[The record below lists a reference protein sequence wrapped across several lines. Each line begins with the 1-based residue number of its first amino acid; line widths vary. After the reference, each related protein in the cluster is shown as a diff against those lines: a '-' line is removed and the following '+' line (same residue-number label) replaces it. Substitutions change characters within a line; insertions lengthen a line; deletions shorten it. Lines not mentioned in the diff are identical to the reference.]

1 MVVIR
6 ADANSKIGMGHVMRC
21 LSVAD
26 ALLKRGE
33 EVLFV
38 TADDTPVPLLTKKGI
53 PYRVLHTDYADMEAE
68 LPELLAV
75 LWELALRA
83 VSPEAALPQMPS
95 QRAESSE
102 EALPQRNAA
111 ILVDS
116 YYVTE
121 KYLAALKKRIT
132 TIYMDDI
139 YAFSYPVDMLI
150 NYNIYG
156 EEMGYEKDA
165 AFADTKLLLGTE
177 YVPLR
182 EEFSAG
188 AGYVQSRKKLSPGA
202 ENVMPETERLLQTA
216 GQGRMAADGGILI
229 TTGGSDSFNLAG
241 QLLMEAMKY
250 DALKEKEYH
259 VVSGSLNPHIG
270 EQQALAQKHENIHIH
285 CNVTNMAELMAES
298 EVALSAGG
306 STLYELCAMGVPVIA
321 FSFAENQ
328 ERLVQ
333 TFVKR
338 GIAQYGGNYRTD
350 GNKMIQNT
358 IAGLETLLEDENLRT
373 EYREKARTL
382 VDGKGADRIAEAIQA
397 LR

>member
-38 TADDTPVPLLTKKGI
+38 TADDTPVPLLTKKGV
-53 PYRVLHTDYADMEAE
+53 PYHVLHTDYADMEAE
-68 LPELLAV
+68 LPGLLCILQELT
-75 LWELALRA
+75 
-83 VSPEAALPQMPS
+83 
-95 QRAESSE
+95 QRAELPEEVLSRMSS
-102 EALPQRNAA
+102 QRKDIA

-121 KYLAALKKRIT
+121 KYLAVLKKRMT

-165 AFADTKLLLGTE
+165 AFADTKLLLGAN

-188 AGYVQSRKKLSPGA
+188 AGYVQSRKELSLGVANVTPA
-202 ENVMPETERLLQTA
+202 EE
-216 GQGRMAADGGILI
+216 GGILI

-270 EQQALAQKHENIHIH
+270 ELQALAKKYENIHIH
-285 CNVTNMAELMAES
+285 CNVTNMAELMEES

-358 IAGLETLLEDENLRT
+358 IAGLQKLCGDEALKT
-373 EYREKARTL
+373 EYRRKALQL
-382 VDGKGADRIAEAIQA
+382 VDGRGAERIAEALLSEQ
-397 LR
+397 

>member
-68 LPELLAV
+68 LPKLWDVLNELSQ
-75 LWELALRA
+75 RA
-83 VSPEAALPQMPS
+83 ESPEAALAQK
-95 QRAESSE
+95 
-102 EALPQRNAA
+102 NTA

-132 TIYMDDI
+132 TIYMDDV

-165 AFADTKLLLGTE
+165 AFADTELLLGTE

-182 EEFSAG
+182 EEFAAE
-188 AGYVQSRKKLSPGA
+188 AGYVQSRKELSAGA
-202 ENVMPETERLLQTA
+202 GNVTP
-216 GQGRMAADGGILI
+216 AADGGILI

-241 QLLMEAMKY
+241 QLLTEAMKY
-250 DALKEKEYH
+250 DALKTKEYH

-270 EQQALAQKHENIHIH
+270 ELQALAQEHGNIHIH
-285 CNVTNMAELMAES
+285 CNVTNMAELMAGS
-298 EVALSAGG
+298 KVALSAGG

-350 GNKMIQNT
+350 GNKMIRNT

-373 EYREKARTL
+373 EYRKKARTL
-382 VDGKGADRIAEAIQA
+382 VDGKGTGRIAEAIQA
-397 LR
+397 FK

>member
-38 TADDTPVPLLTKKGI
+38 TADDTPVPLLTKKGV

-75 LWELALRA
+75 LRELALRA
-83 VSPEAALPQMPS
+83 VSPEMVLPQMPS
-95 QRAESSE
+95 QRGESSE
-102 EALPQRNAA
+102 EALPQRNTA

-182 EEFSAG
+182 EEFSVG
-188 AGYVQSRKKLSPGA
+188 AGYVQSRKKLSEGA
-202 ENVMPETERLLQTA
+202 GNVAP
-216 GQGRMAADGGILI
+216 AADGDILI

-270 EQQALAQKHENIHIH
+270 ELQALAKKHENIHIH

-350 GNKMIQNT
+350 GNRMIQNT
-358 IAGLETLLEDENLRT
+358 IAGLETLLEDENLRA
-373 EYREKARTL
+373 EYRKKARTL
-382 VDGKGADRIAEAIQA
+382 VDGKGADRIAEVI
-397 LR
+397 LSC

>member
-21 LSVAD
+21 LSIAD

-75 LWELALRA
+75 LRELTLRA
-83 VSPEAALPQMPS
+83 ESPEAAL
-95 QRAESSE
+95 
-102 EALPQRNAA
+102 LQRNTS

-121 KYLAALKKRIT
+121 KYLAALKSRIT

-182 EEFSAG
+182 EEFLAG
-188 AGYVQSRKKLSPGA
+188 EQQR
-202 ENVMPETERLLQTA
+202 TA
-216 GQGRMAADGGILI
+216 ANCGILI

-270 EQQALAQKHENIHIH
+270 ELQALAQKHENIHIH

-321 FSFAENQ
+321 FFFAENQ

-373 EYREKARTL
+373 EYRKKARTL
-382 VDGKGADRIAEAIQA
+382 VDGKGAGRIAEAI
-397 LR
+397 LSC

>member
-6 ADANSKIGMGHVMRC
+6 TDANSKIGMGHVMRC

-38 TADDTPVPLLTKKGI
+38 TADDTPVPLLTKKGV

-68 LPELLAV
+68 LPGLLCILQELT
-75 LWELALRA
+75 
-83 VSPEAALPQMPS
+83 
-95 QRAESSE
+95 QRAELPEEVLSRMSS
-102 EALPQRNAA
+102 QRKDIA

-165 AFADTKLLLGTE
+165 AFADTKLLLGAN

-188 AGYVQSRKKLSPGA
+188 AGYVQSRKELSLGA
-202 ENVMPETERLLQTA
+202 ANVTPAEE
-216 GQGRMAADGGILI
+216 GGILI

-270 EQQALAQKHENIHIH
+270 ELQALAQKHENIHIH

-306 STLYELCAMGVPVIA
+306 STLYELCAVGVPVIA

-358 IAGLETLLEDENLRT
+358 IAGLQKLCGDEALKT
-373 EYREKARTL
+373 EYRRKALQL
-382 VDGKGADRIAEAIQA
+382 VDGRGAERIAEALLSEQ
-397 LR
+397 

>member
-6 ADANSKIGMGHVMRC
+6 VDANSKIGMGHVMRC

-68 LPELLAV
+68 LPELWEV
-75 LWELALRA
+75 LRELPQGAE
-83 VSPEAALPQMPS
+83 SPDAALAQKNTS
-95 QRAESSE
+95 
-102 EALPQRNAA
+102 

-165 AFADTKLLLGTE
+165 AFADTKLLLGAN

-188 AGYVQSRKKLSPGA
+188 AGYAQSRKELSA
-202 ENVMPETERLLQTA
+202 ETENVTPAEDRLHQTA
-216 GQGRMAADGGILI
+216 EQGRTADGGILI

-270 EQQALAQKHENIHIH
+270 ELQALAQKHENIHIH

-306 STLYELCAMGVPVIA
+306 STLYELCAVGVPVIA

-358 IAGLETLLEDENLRT
+358 IAGLETLLEDKNLRS
-373 EYREKARTL
+373 EYRKKARTL
-382 VDGKGADRIAEAIQA
+382 VDGKGAERIAEALLSEQ
-397 LR
+397 

>member
-53 PYRVLHTDYADMEAE
+53 PYRVLHTDYVDMEAE
-68 LPELLAV
+68 LPKLWNALSELPQGPGV
-75 LWELALRA
+75 
-83 VSPEAALPQMPS
+83 PEAALPQKNTS
-95 QRAESSE
+95 
-102 EALPQRNAA
+102 

-188 AGYVQSRKKLSPGA
+188 AGYAQSRKELSA
-202 ENVMPETERLLQTA
+202 ETENVTPAEDRLHQTA
-216 GQGRMAADGGILI
+216 EQGRTADGGILI

-270 EQQALAQKHENIHIH
+270 ELQALAQKHENIHIH

-306 STLYELCAMGVPVIA
+306 STLYELCAVGVPVIA

-358 IAGLETLLEDENLRT
+358 IAGLETLLEDKNLRS
-373 EYREKARTL
+373 EYRKKARTL
-382 VDGKGADRIAEAIQA
+382 VDGKGAERIAEALLSEQ
-397 LR
+397 

>member
-68 LPELLAV
+68 LPELWEV
-75 LWELALRA
+75 LRE
-83 VSPEAALPQMPS
+83 LPQG
-95 QRAESSE
+95 AESPE
-102 EALPQRNAA
+102 EALPQRNTF

-132 TIYMDDI
+132 TIYIDDI

-188 AGYVQSRKKLSPGA
+188 EQQR
-202 ENVMPETERLLQTA
+202 T
-216 GQGRMAADGGILI
+216 AADGGILI

-259 VVSGSLNPHIG
+259 AVSGSLNPHIG
-270 EQQALAQKHENIHIH
+270 ELQALVEKHENIHIH

-338 GIAQYGGNYRTD
+338 GIAQYGGNYRKD

-358 IAGLETLLEDENLRT
+358 IAGLEMLLEDENLRA
-373 EYREKARTL
+373 EYRKKARTL
-382 VDGKGADRIAEAIQA
+382 VDGKGADRIAEAI
-397 LR
+397 LSC

>member
-53 PYRVLHTDYADMEAE
+53 PYCVLHTDYADMEAE
-68 LPELLAV
+68 LPELWEV
-75 LWELALRA
+75 LRELPQGAE
-83 VSPEAALPQMPS
+83 SPDAALAQKNTS
-95 QRAESSE
+95 
-102 EALPQRNAA
+102 

-188 AGYVQSRKKLSPGA
+188 AGYAQSRKELSA
-202 ENVMPETERLLQTA
+202 ETENVTPAEDRLHQTA
-216 GQGRMAADGGILI
+216 EQGRTADGGILI

-250 DALKEKEYH
+250 DALKTKEYH

-270 EQQALAQKHENIHIH
+270 ELQALAQKHENIHIH

-298 EVALSAGG
+298 KVALSAGG

-358 IAGLETLLEDENLRT
+358 IAGLETLLEDKNLRS
-373 EYREKARTL
+373 EYRKKARTL
-382 VDGKGADRIAEAIQA
+382 VDGKGAERIAEALLSEQ
-397 LR
+397 

>member
-53 PYRVLHTDYADMEAE
+53 PYCVLHTDYADMEAE
-68 LPELLAV
+68 LPKLWNALSELPQGPGV
-75 LWELALRA
+75 
-83 VSPEAALPQMPS
+83 PEAALPQ
-95 QRAESSE
+95 
-102 EALPQRNAA
+102 RNTS

-165 AFADTKLLLGTE
+165 AFADTKLLLGAN

-182 EEFSAG
+182 EEFSVG
-188 AGYVQSRKKLSPGA
+188 AGYAQSRKELSA
-202 ENVMPETERLLQTA
+202 ETENVTPAEDRLHQTTE
-216 GQGRMAADGGILI
+216 QGRTADGGILI

-270 EQQALAQKHENIHIH
+270 ELQALAQKHENIHIH

-306 STLYELCAMGVPVIA
+306 STLYELCAVGVPVIA

-333 TFVKR
+333 TFVKEALHSTAV
-338 GIAQYGGNYRTD
+338 ITA
-350 GNKMIQNT
+350 
-358 IAGLETLLEDENLRT
+358 RT
-373 EYREKARTL
+373 ETK
-382 VDGKGADRIAEAIQA
+382 
-397 LR
+397 

>member
-38 TADDTPVPLLTKKGI
+38 TADDTPVPLLTKKGV

-68 LPELLAV
+68 LPELWEV
-75 LWELALRA
+75 LRELPQGAE
-83 VSPEAALPQMPS
+83 SPDAALAQKNTS
-95 QRAESSE
+95 
-102 EALPQRNAA
+102 

-182 EEFSAG
+182 EEFSA
-188 AGYVQSRKKLSPGA
+188 A
-202 ENVMPETERLLQTA
+202 EQQRT
-216 GQGRMAADGGILI
+216 AADGGILI

-241 QLLMEAMKY
+241 QLLTEAMKY

-259 VVSGSLNPHIG
+259 VVNGSLNPHIG
-270 EQQALAQKHENIHIH
+270 ELQALAEKHENIHIH

-373 EYREKARTL
+373 EYRKKARTL

-397 LR
+397 FK

>member
-68 LPELLAV
+68 LPKLWNALSELSQGPGV
-75 LWELALRA
+75 
-83 VSPEAALPQMPS
+83 PEAALPQKNTS
-95 QRAESSE
+95 
-102 EALPQRNAA
+102 

-165 AFADTKLLLGTE
+165 AFADTKLLLGAN

-188 AGYVQSRKKLSPGA
+188 AGYAQSRKELSA
-202 ENVMPETERLLQTA
+202 ETENVTPAEDRLHQTA
-216 GQGRMAADGGILI
+216 EQGRTADGGILI

-270 EQQALAQKHENIHIH
+270 ELQALAQKHENIHIH

-306 STLYELCAMGVPVIA
+306 STLYELCAVGVPVIA

-358 IAGLETLLEDENLRT
+358 IAGLEKLCGDEALKT
-373 EYREKARTL
+373 EYRRKALQL
-382 VDGKGADRIAEAIQA
+382 VDGRGAERIAEALLSEQ
-397 LR
+397 

>member
-53 PYRVLHTDYADMEAE
+53 PYCVLHTDYADMEAE
-68 LPELLAV
+68 LPELWEV
-75 LWELALRA
+75 LRELPQGAE
-83 VSPEAALPQMPS
+83 SPDAALAQKNTS
-95 QRAESSE
+95 
-102 EALPQRNAA
+102 

-188 AGYVQSRKKLSPGA
+188 AGYAQSRKELSA
-202 ENVMPETERLLQTA
+202 ETENVTPAEDRLHQTA
-216 GQGRMAADGGILI
+216 EQGRTADGGILI

-270 EQQALAQKHENIHIH
+270 ELQALAQKHENIHIH
-285 CNVTNMAELMAES
+285 CNVTNMTELMAES

-306 STLYELCAMGVPVIA
+306 STLYELCAVGVPVIA

-358 IAGLETLLEDENLRT
+358 IAGLETLLEDKNLRT
-373 EYREKARTL
+373 EYRKKARTL
-382 VDGKGADRIAEAIQA
+382 VDGKGADRIAEAIISG
-397 LR
+397 R

>member
-26 ALLKRGE
+26 ALVKRGE

-68 LPELLAV
+68 LPK
-75 LWELALRA
+75 LWEVLRELPQG
-83 VSPEAALPQMPS
+83 VESPEAALAQKNTS
-95 QRAESSE
+95 
-102 EALPQRNAA
+102 

-139 YAFSYPVDMLI
+139 YAFSYLVDMLI

-188 AGYVQSRKKLSPGA
+188 EQQR
-202 ENVMPETERLLQTA
+202 TA
-216 GQGRMAADGGILI
+216 ANCGILI

-270 EQQALAQKHENIHIH
+270 ELQALAQKHENIHIH

-358 IAGLETLLEDENLRT
+358 IAGLETLLEDENLQT

-397 LR
+397 LK

>member
-38 TADDTPVPLLTKKGI
+38 TADDTPVPLLTKKGV

-68 LPELLAV
+68 LPELWEV
-75 LWELALRA
+75 LRE
-83 VSPEAALPQMPS
+83 LPQG
-95 QRAESSE
+95 AESPDATLAQKNTS
-102 EALPQRNAA
+102 

-156 EEMGYEKDA
+156 EEMGYEKDV
-165 AFADTKLLLGTE
+165 AFADTKLLLGAK

-188 AGYVQSRKKLSPGA
+188 AGYVQSRKELSA
-202 ENVMPETERLLQTA
+202 ETENVTPAEDRLHQTA
-216 GQGRMAADGGILI
+216 EQGRTADGGILI

-250 DALKEKEYH
+250 DALKEKKYH

-270 EQQALAQKHENIHIH
+270 ELQALAQKHENIHIH

-373 EYREKARTL
+373 EYRKKARTL
-382 VDGKGADRIAEAIQA
+382 VDGKGAERIAEALLSEQ
-397 LR
+397 

>member
-26 ALLKRGE
+26 ALIKRGE

-38 TADDTPVPLLTKKGI
+38 TADDTPVPLLIKKGV

-68 LPELLAV
+68 LPGLLCILQELT
-75 LWELALRA
+75 
-83 VSPEAALPQMPS
+83 
-95 QRAESSE
+95 QRAELPEEVLSRMSS
-102 EALPQRNAA
+102 QRKDIA

-165 AFADTKLLLGTE
+165 AFADTKLLLGAN

-188 AGYVQSRKKLSPGA
+188 AGYVQSRKELSLGA
-202 ENVMPETERLLQTA
+202 ANVTPAEE
-216 GQGRMAADGGILI
+216 GGILI

-270 EQQALAQKHENIHIH
+270 ELQALAKKHENIHIH

-358 IAGLETLLEDENLRT
+358 IAGLQKLCGDEALKT
-373 EYREKARTL
+373 EYRRKALQL
-382 VDGKGADRIAEAIQA
+382 VDGRGAERIAEALLSEQ
-397 LR
+397 

>member
-26 ALLKRGE
+26 ALVKRGE

-68 LPELLAV
+68 LPELWEV
-75 LWELALRA
+75 LRELPQGAE
-83 VSPEAALPQMPS
+83 SPEAALAQKNTS
-95 QRAESSE
+95 
-102 EALPQRNAA
+102 

-182 EEFSAG
+182 EEFLAG
-188 AGYVQSRKKLSPGA
+188 EQQR
-202 ENVMPETERLLQTA
+202 TA
-216 GQGRMAADGGILI
+216 ANCGILI

-358 IAGLETLLEDENLRT
+358 IAGLQKLCGDEALKT
-373 EYREKARTL
+373 EYRRKALQL
-382 VDGKGADRIAEAIQA
+382 VDGRGAERIAEALLSEQ
-397 LR
+397 

>member
-38 TADDTPVPLLTKKGI
+38 TADDTPVPLLTKKGV

-68 LPELLAV
+68 LPGLLCILQELT
-75 LWELALRA
+75 
-83 VSPEAALPQMPS
+83 
-95 QRAESSE
+95 QRAELPEEVLSRMSS
-102 EALPQRNAA
+102 QRKDIA

-165 AFADTKLLLGTE
+165 AFADTKLLLGAN

-188 AGYVQSRKKLSPGA
+188 EQQR
-202 ENVMPETERLLQTA
+202 TA
-216 GQGRMAADGGILI
+216 ANCGILI

-241 QLLMEAMKY
+241 QLLAEAMKY

-270 EQQALAQKHENIHIH
+270 ELQALVEKHGNIHIH
-285 CNVTNMAELMAES
+285 CNVTNMAELMAKS
-298 EVALSAGG
+298 EIALSAGG
-306 STLYELCAMGVPVIA
+306 STLYELCAIGVPVIA

-338 GIAQYGGNYRTD
+338 GIVRYGGNYRTD

-397 LR
+397 LK

>member
-21 LSVAD
+21 LSIAD

-68 LPELLAV
+68 LPELWEV
-75 LWELALRA
+75 LRELPQGAE
-83 VSPEAALPQMPS
+83 SPDAAL
-95 QRAESSE
+95 A
-102 EALPQRNAA
+102 QRNTS

-188 AGYVQSRKKLSPGA
+188 EQQR
-202 ENVMPETERLLQTA
+202 T
-216 GQGRMAADGGILI
+216 AADGGILI

-270 EQQALAQKHENIHIH
+270 ELQALAQKHENIHIH

-306 STLYELCAMGVPVIA
+306 STLYELCAVGVPVIA

-358 IAGLETLLEDENLRT
+358 IAGLETLLEDKNLRS
-373 EYREKARTL
+373 EYRKKAHTL
-382 VDGKGADRIAEAIQA
+382 VDGKGAERIAEAIISG
-397 LR
+397 R

>member
-26 ALLKRGE
+26 ALVKRGE

-38 TADDTPVPLLTKKGI
+38 TADDTPVPLLTKKGV

-68 LPELLAV
+68 LPELWEV
-75 LWELALRA
+75 LSELPQGAE
-83 VSPEAALPQMPS
+83 SPDAALAQKNTS
-95 QRAESSE
+95 
-102 EALPQRNAA
+102 

-182 EEFSAG
+182 EEFSA
-188 AGYVQSRKKLSPGA
+188 A
-202 ENVMPETERLLQTA
+202 EQQRT
-216 GQGRMAADGGILI
+216 AADGGILI

-241 QLLMEAMKY
+241 QLLTEAMKY

-270 EQQALAQKHENIHIH
+270 ELQALAEKHGNIHIH

-373 EYREKARTL
+373 EYRKKARTL
-382 VDGKGADRIAEAIQA
+382 VDGKGADWIAEAI
-397 LR
+397 LSC

>member
-26 ALLKRGE
+26 ALIKRRE

-38 TADDTPVPLLTKKGI
+38 TADDTPVPLLIKKGI

-68 LPELLAV
+68 LPGLLCILQELT
-75 LWELALRA
+75 
-83 VSPEAALPQMPS
+83 
-95 QRAESSE
+95 QRAELPEEVLSRMSS
-102 EALPQRNAA
+102 QRKNIA
-111 ILVDS
+111 IIVDS

-121 KYLAALKKRIT
+121 KYLTALKKRIT

-165 AFADTKLLLGTE
+165 AFADTKLLLGTK

-188 AGYVQSRKKLSPGA
+188 AGYVQSRKEFSEGV
-202 ENVMPETERLLQTA
+202 ENVTP
-216 GQGRMAADGGILI
+216 AADGGILI

-250 DALKEKEYH
+250 DALKTKEYH

-270 EQQALAQKHENIHIH
+270 ELQALAQKHENIHIH

-306 STLYELCAMGVPVIA
+306 STLYELCAVGVPVIA

-328 ERLVQ
+328 EHLVQ

-358 IAGLETLLEDENLRT
+358 IAGLETLLEDKNLRT
-373 EYREKARTL
+373 EYRKKARTL
-382 VDGKGADRIAEAIQA
+382 VDGKGADRIAEAIISG
-397 LR
+397 R

>member
-26 ALLKRGE
+26 ALVKRGE

-38 TADDTPVPLLTKKGI
+38 TADDTPVPLLTKKGV

-75 LWELALRA
+75 LRELALRA
-83 VSPEAALPQMPS
+83 ESPDAALAQKNTS
-95 QRAESSE
+95 
-102 EALPQRNAA
+102 

-121 KYLAALKKRIT
+121 KYLAALKKRII

-188 AGYVQSRKKLSPGA
+188 EQQR
-202 ENVMPETERLLQTA
+202 TA
-216 GQGRMAADGGILI
+216 ANCGILI

-270 EQQALAQKHENIHIH
+270 ELQALAEKHGNIHIH

-373 EYREKARTL
+373 EYRKKARTL
-382 VDGKGADRIAEAIQA
+382 VDGKGADRIAEAI
-397 LR
+397 LSC

>member
-26 ALLKRGE
+26 ALVKRGE

-68 LPELLAV
+68 LPKLWNALSELPQGPGV
-75 LWELALRA
+75 
-83 VSPEAALPQMPS
+83 PEAT
-95 QRAESSE
+95 
-102 EALPQRNAA
+102 LPQRNTF

-165 AFADTKLLLGTE
+165 AFADTKLLLGAN

-182 EEFSAG
+182 EEFLAG
-188 AGYVQSRKKLSPGA
+188 EQQR
-202 ENVMPETERLLQTA
+202 T
-216 GQGRMAADGGILI
+216 AADGGILI

-259 VVSGSLNPHIG
+259 VVSGSLNLHIG
-270 EQQALAQKHENIHIH
+270 ELQALAQKHENIHIH

-298 EVALSAGG
+298 EIALSAGG

-373 EYREKARTL
+373 EYRKKARAL
-382 VDGKGADRIAEAIQA
+382 VDGKGADRIAEAI
-397 LR
+397 LSC

>member
-26 ALLKRGE
+26 ALVKRGE

-38 TADDTPVPLLTKKGI
+38 TADDTPVPLLTKKGV

-75 LWELALRA
+75 LRELALRA
-83 VSPEAALPQMPS
+83 ESPDAALAQKNTS
-95 QRAESSE
+95 
-102 EALPQRNAA
+102 

-121 KYLAALKKRIT
+121 KYLAALKKRII

-188 AGYVQSRKKLSPGA
+188 EQQR
-202 ENVMPETERLLQTA
+202 TA
-216 GQGRMAADGGILI
+216 VNCGILI

-270 EQQALAQKHENIHIH
+270 ELQALAEKHGNIHIH

-373 EYREKARTL
+373 EYRKKARTL
-382 VDGKGADRIAEAIQA
+382 VDGKGADRIAEAI
-397 LR
+397 LSC

>member
-26 ALLKRGE
+26 ALVKRGE

-68 LPELLAV
+68 LPELWEV
-75 LWELALRA
+75 LRELPQGAE
-83 VSPEAALPQMPS
+83 SPEAALAQKNTS
-95 QRAESSE
+95 
-102 EALPQRNAA
+102 

-182 EEFSAG
+182 EEFSA
-188 AGYVQSRKKLSPGA
+188 A
-202 ENVMPETERLLQTA
+202 EQQRT
-216 GQGRMAADGGILI
+216 AADGGILI

-241 QLLMEAMKY
+241 QLLMETMKY

-358 IAGLETLLEDENLRT
+358 IAGLETLLEDENLQT

-397 LR
+397 LK

>member
-21 LSVAD
+21 RSVAE
-26 ALLKRGE
+26 ALLKLGE

-38 TADDTPVPLLTKKGI
+38 TADDAPVPLLTGKGI

-68 LPELLAV
+68 LPELLCI
-75 LWELALRA
+75 LQELTQQAEL
-83 VSPEAALPQMPS
+83 PEAVMPQMS
-95 QRAESSE
+95 LQRKDI
-102 EALPQRNAA
+102 A

-116 YYVTE
+116 YFVTE
-121 KYLAALKKRIT
+121 AYLSTLKERLT

-165 AFADTKLLLGTE
+165 AFADTKLLLGTKYVPLRAE
-177 YVPLR
+177 FTVGAGYVPLR
-182 EEFSAG
+182 EEFTARAG
-188 AGYVQSRKKLSPGA
+188 QAP
-202 ENVMPETERLLQTA
+202 VMEKVSQTA
-216 GQGRMAADGGILI
+216 GQMANGSVLI

-270 EQQALAQKHENIHIH
+270 ELQALAKKHENIHIH

-333 TFVKR
+333 TFARR
-338 GIAQYGGNYRTD
+338 GITQYGGNYRTD
-350 GNKMIQNT
+350 GNKMVQNT
-358 IAGLETLLEDENLRT
+358 IAGLEKLCGDEALKT
-373 EYREKARTL
+373 EYRRKALQL
-382 VDGKGADRIAEAIQA
+382 VDGRGAERIAEALLSEQ
-397 LR
+397 

>member
-26 ALLKRGE
+26 ALVKRGE

-75 LWELALRA
+75 LRELTL
-83 VSPEAALPQMPS
+83 
-95 QRAESSE
+95 RAESPDA
-102 EALPQRNAA
+102 ALAQKNTS

-188 AGYVQSRKKLSPGA
+188 EQQRR
-202 ENVMPETERLLQTA
+202 T
-216 GQGRMAADGGILI
+216 ADGGILI

-259 VVSGSLNPHIG
+259 VVSGSLNLHIG
-270 EQQALAQKHENIHIH
+270 ELQALAQKHENIHIH

-298 EVALSAGG
+298 EIALSAGG

-333 TFVKR
+333 TLVKR

-373 EYREKARTL
+373 EYRKKACAL
-382 VDGKGADRIAEAIQA
+382 VDGKGADRIAEAIISG
-397 LR
+397 R

>member
-38 TADDTPVPLLTKKGI
+38 TADDTPVPLLTKKGV

-75 LWELALRA
+75 LRELALRA
-83 VSPEAALPQMPS
+83 VSPEMVLPQMPS
-95 QRAESSE
+95 QRGESSE
-102 EALPQRNAA
+102 EALPQRNTA

-182 EEFSAG
+182 EEFSVG
-188 AGYVQSRKKLSPGA
+188 AGYVQSRKKLSEGA
-202 ENVMPETERLLQTA
+202 GNVAP
-216 GQGRMAADGGILI
+216 AADGDILI

-270 EQQALAQKHENIHIH
+270 ELQALAQKHENIHIH

-350 GNKMIQNT
+350 GNRMIQNT
-358 IAGLETLLEDENLRT
+358 IAGLETLLEDENLRA
-373 EYREKARTL
+373 EYRKKARTL
-382 VDGKGADRIAEAIQA
+382 VDGKGADRIAEVI
-397 LR
+397 LSC

>member
-68 LPELLAV
+68 MPELWEV
-75 LWELALRA
+75 LRE
-83 VSPEAALPQMPS
+83 LPQG
-95 QRAESSE
+95 AESPDATLAQKNTS
-102 EALPQRNAA
+102 

-165 AFADTKLLLGTE
+165 AFADTKLLLGAN

-188 AGYVQSRKKLSPGA
+188 AGYVQSRKELSLGA
-202 ENVMPETERLLQTA
+202 ANVPPAEE
-216 GQGRMAADGGILI
+216 GGILI

-250 DALKEKEYH
+250 DALKEKKYH

-270 EQQALAQKHENIHIH
+270 ELQALAQKHENIHIH

-306 STLYELCAMGVPVIA
+306 STLYELCAVGVPVIA

-358 IAGLETLLEDENLRT
+358 IAGLEKLCGDEALKT
-373 EYREKARTL
+373 EYRRKALQL
-382 VDGKGADRIAEAIQA
+382 VDGRGAERIAEALLSEQ
-397 LR
+397 

>member
-38 TADDTPVPLLTKKGI
+38 TADDTPVPLLTKKGV

-68 LPELLAV
+68 LPELWEV
-75 LWELALRA
+75 LRELPQGAE
-83 VSPEAALPQMPS
+83 SPDAALAQKNTS
-95 QRAESSE
+95 
-102 EALPQRNAA
+102 

-188 AGYVQSRKKLSPGA
+188 AGYAQSRKELSA
-202 ENVMPETERLLQTA
+202 ETENVTPAEDRLHQTA
-216 GQGRMAADGGILI
+216 EQGRTADGGILI

-270 EQQALAQKHENIHIH
+270 ELQALAQKHENIHIH

-306 STLYELCAMGVPVIA
+306 STLYELCAVGVPVIA

-328 ERLVQ
+328 
-333 TFVKR
+333 
-338 GIAQYGGNYRTD
+338 
-350 GNKMIQNT
+350 
-358 IAGLETLLEDENLRT
+358 
-373 EYREKARTL
+373 
-382 VDGKGADRIAEAIQA
+382 
-397 LR
+397 

>member
-26 ALLKRGE
+26 ALLKCGE

-53 PYRVLHTDYADMEAE
+53 PCRVLHTDYADMEAE
-68 LPELLAV
+68 LPK
-75 LWELALRA
+75 LWEVLRELPQGA
-83 VSPEAALPQMPS
+83 ESPDAALAQKNTS
-95 QRAESSE
+95 
-102 EALPQRNAA
+102 

-121 KYLAALKKRIT
+121 KYLEALKKRIT

-182 EEFSAG
+182 EEFSA
-188 AGYVQSRKKLSPGA
+188 A
-202 ENVMPETERLLQTA
+202 EQQRT
-216 GQGRMAADGGILI
+216 AADGGILI
-229 TTGGSDSFNLAG
+229 TTGGSDSFNLAE

-270 EQQALAQKHENIHIH
+270 ELQALAQKHENIHIH

-373 EYREKARTL
+373 EYRKKARTL
-382 VDGKGADRIAEAIQA
+382 VDGKGADRIAEAI
-397 LR
+397 LSC

>member
-53 PYRVLHTDYADMEAE
+53 PYCVLHTDYADMEAE
-68 LPELLAV
+68 LPELWEV
-75 LWELALRA
+75 LRE
-83 VSPEAALPQMPS
+83 LPQG
-95 QRAESSE
+95 AESPDATLAQKNTS
-102 EALPQRNAA
+102 

-165 AFADTKLLLGTE
+165 AFADTKLLLGAN

-188 AGYVQSRKKLSPGA
+188 AGYVQSRKELSLGA
-202 ENVMPETERLLQTA
+202 ANVPPAEE
-216 GQGRMAADGGILI
+216 GGILI

-250 DALKEKEYH
+250 DALKEKKYH

-270 EQQALAQKHENIHIH
+270 ELQALAQKHENIHIH

-358 IAGLETLLEDENLRT
+358 IAGLQKLCGDEALKT
-373 EYREKARTL
+373 EYRRKALQL
-382 VDGKGADRIAEAIQA
+382 VDGRGAERIAEALLSEQ
-397 LR
+397 

>member
-38 TADDTPVPLLTKKGI
+38 TADDTPVPLLTKKGV

-68 LPELLAV
+68 LPGLLCILQELT
-75 LWELALRA
+75 
-83 VSPEAALPQMPS
+83 
-95 QRAESSE
+95 QRAELPEEVLSRMSS
-102 EALPQRNAA
+102 QRKDIA

-121 KYLAALKKRIT
+121 KYLAELKKRIT

-165 AFADTKLLLGTE
+165 AFADTKLLLGAN

-188 AGYVQSRKKLSPGA
+188 AGYVQSRKELSLGA
-202 ENVMPETERLLQTA
+202 ANVTPAEE
-216 GQGRMAADGGILI
+216 GGILI

-270 EQQALAQKHENIHIH
+270 ELQALAQKHENIHIH

-306 STLYELCAMGVPVIA
+306 STLYELCAVGVPVIA

-358 IAGLETLLEDENLRT
+358 IAGLQKLCGDEALKT
-373 EYREKARTL
+373 EYRRKALQL
-382 VDGKGADRIAEAIQA
+382 VDGRGAERIAEALLSEQ
-397 LR
+397 

>member
-38 TADDTPVPLLTKKGI
+38 TADDTPVPLLTKKGV

-68 LPELLAV
+68 LPELWEVLRELPQGAESPDAV
-75 LWELALRA
+75 LAQKNT
-83 VSPEAALPQMPS
+83 S
-95 QRAESSE
+95 
-102 EALPQRNAA
+102 

-165 AFADTKLLLGTE
+165 AFADTKLLLGAN

-188 AGYVQSRKKLSPGA
+188 AGYAQSRKELSA
-202 ENVMPETERLLQTA
+202 ETENVTPAEDRLHQTA
-216 GQGRMAADGGILI
+216 EQGRTADGGILI

-270 EQQALAQKHENIHIH
+270 ELQALAQKHENIHIH

-306 STLYELCAMGVPVIA
+306 STLYELCAVGVPVIA

-358 IAGLETLLEDENLRT
+358 IAGLETLLEDKNLRT
-373 EYREKARTL
+373 EYRKKARTL
-382 VDGKGADRIAEAIQA
+382 VDGRGAERIAEALLSEQ
-397 LR
+397 

>member
-53 PYRVLHTDYADMEAE
+53 PYCVLHTDYADMEAE
-68 LPELLAV
+68 LPELWEV
-75 LWELALRA
+75 LRELPQGAE
-83 VSPEAALPQMPS
+83 SPDAALAQKNTS
-95 QRAESSE
+95 
-102 EALPQRNAA
+102 

-188 AGYVQSRKKLSPGA
+188 AGYAQSRKELSA
-202 ENVMPETERLLQTA
+202 ETENVTPAEDRLHQTA
-216 GQGRMAADGGILI
+216 EQGRTADGGILI

-270 EQQALAQKHENIHIH
+270 ELQALAQKHENIHIH

-306 STLYELCAMGVPVIA
+306 STLYELCAVGVPVIA

-358 IAGLETLLEDENLRT
+358 IAGLETLLEDKNLRT
-373 EYREKARTL
+373 EYRKKARTL
-382 VDGKGADRIAEAIQA
+382 VDGKGAERIAEALLSEQ
-397 LR
+397 

>member
-21 LSVAD
+21 LSVVD
-26 ALLKRGE
+26 ALVKCGE

-53 PYRVLHTDYADMEAE
+53 PYRVLHTDYADLEAE
-68 LPELLAV
+68 LPK
-75 LWELALRA
+75 LWEVLRELPQGA
-83 VSPEAALPQMPS
+83 ESPEAALAQKNTS
-95 QRAESSE
+95 
-102 EALPQRNAA
+102 

-321 FSFAENQ
+321 FSFA
-328 ERLVQ
+328 
-333 TFVKR
+333 
-338 GIAQYGGNYRTD
+338 
-350 GNKMIQNT
+350 
-358 IAGLETLLEDENLRT
+358 
-373 EYREKARTL
+373 
-382 VDGKGADRIAEAIQA
+382 
-397 LR
+397 

>member
-53 PYRVLHTDYADMEAE
+53 PYRVLHTNYADMEAE
-68 LPELLAV
+68 LPELWEV
-75 LWELALRA
+75 LRE
-83 VSPEAALPQMPS
+83 LPQGV
-95 QRAESSE
+95 ESPDATLAQKNTS
-102 EALPQRNAA
+102 

-188 AGYVQSRKKLSPGA
+188 AGYAQSRKELLA
-202 ENVMPETERLLQTA
+202 ETENVTPAEDRLHQTA
-216 GQGRMAADGGILI
+216 EQGRTADGGILI

-270 EQQALAQKHENIHIH
+270 ELQALAQKHENIHIH

-298 EVALSAGG
+298 KVALSAGG

-358 IAGLETLLEDENLRT
+358 IAGLETLLEDKNLRS
-373 EYREKARTL
+373 EYRKKARTL
-382 VDGKGADRIAEAIQA
+382 VDGKGAERIAEALLSEQ
-397 LR
+397 

>member
-68 LPELLAV
+68 MPELWEV
-75 LWELALRA
+75 LREL
-83 VSPEAALPQMPS
+83 Q
-95 QRAESSE
+95 QGAESPDATLAQKNTS
-102 EALPQRNAA
+102 

-165 AFADTKLLLGTE
+165 AFADTKLLLGAN

-188 AGYVQSRKKLSPGA
+188 AGYVQSRKELSLGA
-202 ENVMPETERLLQTA
+202 ANVPPAEE
-216 GQGRMAADGGILI
+216 GGILI

-250 DALKEKEYH
+250 DALKEKKYH

-270 EQQALAQKHENIHIH
+270 ELQALAQKHENIHIH

-306 STLYELCAMGVPVIA
+306 STLYELCAVGVPVIA

-358 IAGLETLLEDENLRT
+358 IAGLETLLEDKNLRT
-373 EYREKARTL
+373 EYRKKARTL
-382 VDGKGADRIAEAIQA
+382 VDGKGAERIAEAIQA
-397 LR
+397 LK

>member
-26 ALLKRGE
+26 ALVKRGE

-38 TADDTPVPLLTKKGI
+38 TADDMPVPLLTKKGI

-68 LPELLAV
+68 LPKLWNALSELPQGPGV
-75 LWELALRA
+75 
-83 VSPEAALPQMPS
+83 PEATLPQMPS

-165 AFADTKLLLGTE
+165 AFADTKLLLGAN

-182 EEFSAG
+182 EEFLAG
-188 AGYVQSRKKLSPGA
+188 AGYVQSRKVLSLGA
-202 ENVMPETERLLQTA
+202 ANVPP
-216 GQGRMAADGGILI
+216 AADGGILI

-270 EQQALAQKHENIHIH
+270 ELQALAQKHENIHIH

-373 EYREKARTL
+373 EYRKKARTL
-382 VDGKGADRIAEAIQA
+382 VDGKGAGRIAEAI
-397 LR
+397 LSC

>member
-53 PYRVLHTDYADMEAE
+53 PYCVLHTDYADMEAE
-68 LPELLAV
+68 LPELWEV
-75 LWELALRA
+75 LRELPQGAE
-83 VSPEAALPQMPS
+83 SPDAALAQKNTS
-95 QRAESSE
+95 
-102 EALPQRNAA
+102 

-165 AFADTKLLLGTE
+165 AFAETKLLLGTE

-188 AGYVQSRKKLSPGA
+188 AGYAQSRKELSA
-202 ENVMPETERLLQTA
+202 ETENVTPAEDRLHQTA
-216 GQGRMAADGGILI
+216 EQGRTADGGILI

-270 EQQALAQKHENIHIH
+270 ELQALAQKHENIHIH

-306 STLYELCAMGVPVIA
+306 STLYELCAVGVPVIA

-358 IAGLETLLEDENLRT
+358 IAGLETLLEDKNLRT
-373 EYREKARTL
+373 EYRKKARTL
-382 VDGKGADRIAEAIQA
+382 VDGKGADRIAEAIISG
-397 LR
+397 R